1 MVPTVAFQPAASDV
15 ALVVLIVVSGDTPSC
30 AGLSRNIGQ
39 SANPLLAR
47 GRLAPA
53 GRAVCLGAPAAAAV
67 ASVPS
72 SATAATVVTTA
83 GLDLISLN
91 T

>member
-1 MVPTVAFQPAASDV
+1 M
-15 ALVVLIVVSGDTPSC
+15 
-30 AGLSRNIGQ
+30 GQ
-39 SANPLLAR
+39 SATPLLAR
-47 GRLAPA
+47 GRLAPP
-53 GRAVCLGAPAAAAV
+53 GRAVCRAAPAAAPV